1 VLAYTIAAEIGDINR
16 FPTPRKLAGYSGLC
30 PASTNRRPRPARPAQ
45 PSKVRA
51 ICAGRSSRPPPTPA
65 PPRPTATATSR
76 RKTRIGKQ
84 RGAKV
89 AQIDLAR
96 RLAEAIW
103 HMLTREQPFAPK
115 GATDPLA
122 A

>member
-1 VLAYTIAAEIGDINR
+1 MRPIAASIEVSTEPST
-16 FPTPRKLAGYSGLC
+16 PTSHAC
-30 PASTNRRPRPARPAQ
+30 TH
-45 PSKVRA
+45 
-51 ICAGRSSRPPPTPA
+51 
-65 PPRPTATATSR
+65 TAYRDRYQQT
-76 RKTRIGKQ
+76 KTRIGKQ

-96 RLAEAIW
+96 RLSEAIW
-103 HMLTREQPFAPK
+103 HMLSRNEAFAPK

>member
-1 VLAYTIAAEIGDINR
+1 MRVSVMRVLIPITD
-16 FPTPRKLAGYSGLC
+16 
-30 PASTNRRPRPARPAQ
+30 PAP
-45 PSKVRA
+45 VLHIRA
-51 ICAGRSSRPPPTPA
+51 ILHRWATGSRDRHVSARLCRAGIPLSS
-65 PPRPTATATSR
+65 ATATSR
-76 RKTRIGKQ
+76 PRLASASSAAPKSPRY
-84 RGAKV
+84 
-89 AQIDLAR
+89 DLAR

>member
-1 VLAYTIAAEIGDINR
+1 M
-16 FPTPRKLAGYSGLC
+16 
-30 PASTNRRPRPARPAQ
+30 PAPRP
-45 PSKVRA
+45 S
-51 ICAGRSSRPPPTPA
+51 
-65 PPRPTATATSR
+65 TATATSR
-76 RKTRIGKQ
+76 RRRIGKQ

-96 RLAEAIW
+96 RLAEAIC
-103 HMLTREQPFAPK
+103 HMLTRNQPFAPK

>member
-1 VLAYTIAAEIGDINR
+1 MLAYTIAAELGDVGR
-16 FPTPRKLAGYSGLC
+16 FPTPRKLVGYSGRC
-30 PASTNRRPRPARPAQ
+30 PRVYQSGERDLRGPLAKQGPHYSV
-45 PSKVRA
+45 VRW
-51 ICAGRSSRPPPTPA
+51 SRPPPTPA
-65 PPRPTATATSR
+65 RGRPTVSATRTRKRASASSAAPRSR
-76 RKTRIGKQ
+76 KF
-84 RGAKV
+84 
-89 AQIDLAR
+89 DLAR